1 MSISR
6 KLVLSVSGNK
16 LVKSF
21 AMKYGMK
28 LGAARFVAGESLH
41 ASLDMVHSL
50 NRENL
55 VVTLDH
61 LGESVEN
68 REEATTATNAVLEI
82 FDEIKRE
89 RLQSNVSVKLTQL
102 GLALDPAFCLDNMD
116 RIVAKAKETSN
127 FVRIDME
134 DTPFLEQTMDIF
146 LTLLERYG
154 KEHVGLVIQS
164 YLYRSLDDVAL
175 LGKKGVNLRI
185 VKGAYK
191 EPAEVAYP
199 QKKDVDE
206 NYLRLVQTHLQNGCY
221 TGIATHDEK
230 LIAELKIWLE
240 QEKIS
245 KDLFEFQM
253 LYGVRNGL
261 QRSLVKEG
269 YRVRVYTPFGT
280 DWYPYFTR
288 RIAERPAN
296 AFFILKNMFRD

>member
-6 KLVLSVSGNK
+6 KLVLSVSGNR

-28 LGAARFVAGESLH
+28 LGAARFVAGESLN

-82 FDEIKRE
+82 FDAIKRE
-89 RLQSNVSVKLTQL
+89 RLHSNVSVKLTQL

-134 DTPFLEQTMDIF
+134 DTPFLEQTMNIF

-164 YLYRSLDDVAL
+164 YLYRSIEDVEA

-191 EPAEVAYP
+191 EPPEVAYP

-230 LIAELKIWLE
+230 IIEELKIWLA

-245 KDLFEFQM
+245 QDLFEFQM

-261 QRSLVKEG
+261 QRNLVKEG

-296 AFFILKNMFRD
+296 ALFILKNMFRD